1 MISRHMRQCTNLYPP
16 LVHLTPACITRCAAN
31 ALTEELATY
40 PKPGLVS
47 FVDQGSHP
55 DMDAECFLASIAA
68 IKSFFGKMAEA
79 GADGCRLLD
88 LQRIG
93 ISAEERM
100 LDATGGRNTHRGAI
114 YCLGL
119 LAAAAG
125 KQMAEDNL
133 LGLSLGGIVAESWG
147 DEILLPDSLLQTSPG
162 LEMCLRYKLG
172 GVRGEAKR
180 GFPSI
185 FKAGLPALQ
194 AALNSTEREAA
205 RVQAFFAILQ
215 VCEDTTLLKR
225 GGKPGWKYAQ
235 AQVRRFLC
243 GGGVASPEWKILA
256 EEIHYGFVA
265 RHLTAGG
272 VADLLA
278 ATLFVNHLHL
288 QS

>member
-1 MISRHMRQCTNLYPP
+1 MRRSTNLCPA
-16 LVHLTPACITRCAAN
+16 LVDLTPASISRCAAS

-47 FVDQGSHP
+47 FIDQGSHP
-55 DMDAECFLASIAA
+55 DMDAECFLASIGA
-68 IKSFFGKMAEA
+68 IKDFFGEMAEA

-93 ISAEERM
+93 ISAEESM

-125 KQMAEDNL
+125 RQRADGNF
-133 LGLSLGGIVAESWG
+133 LGLPLGRIVAESWG

-162 LEMCLRYKLG
+162 LEMCHRYKLG
-172 GVRGEAKR
+172 GVRGEAKK

-185 FKAGLPALQ
+185 FKAGLPAFQ
-194 AALNSTEREAA
+194 AALISNNREAA
-205 RVQAFFAILQ
+205 RIQAFFAILE

-225 GGKPGWKYAQ
+225 GGYPGWNYAQ
-235 AQVRRFLC
+235 TQVRRFFKEAAL
-243 GGGVASPEWKILA
+243 
-256 EEIHYGFVA
+256 F
-265 RHLTAGG
+265 
-272 VADLLA
+272 LLIGKSSRRKFTVDSWPA
-278 ATLFVNHLHL
+278 I
-288 QS
+288 

>member
-1 MISRHMRQCTNLYPP
+1 MSSLCPP
-16 LVHLTPACITRCAAN
+16 LVHLTAASIARFAAN

-68 IKSFFGKMAEA
+68 IRTFFGEMAEA

-93 ISAEERM
+93 ISAEESM

-125 KQMAEDNL
+125 KQMSDGDL
-133 LGLSLGGIVAESWG
+133 LGLPLGRIVAESWG
-147 DEILLPDSLLQTSPG
+147 DEILLPDSTLRTSRG
-162 LEMCLRYKLG
+162 LEMCHRYKLG
-172 GVRGEAKR
+172 GVRGEAKK

-185 FKAGLPALQ
+185 FKAGLPAFQ
-194 AALNSTEREAA
+194 TALISTDREAA
-205 RVQAFFAILQ
+205 RVQAFFAILE
-215 VCEDTTLLKR
+215 VCQDTTLLKR
-225 GGKPGWKYAQ
+225 GGYPGWRYAQ
-235 AQVRRFLC
+235 TQVRRFLH
-243 GGGVASPEWKILA
+243 GGGVASPDWKILA
-256 EEIHYGFVA
+256 EKIHCEFVA

-272 VADLLA
+272 AADLLA
-278 ATLFVNHLHL
+278 ATLFVNHLNL
-288 QS
+288 QA

>member
-1 MISRHMRQCTNLYPP
+1 MNRLCQP
-16 LVHLTPACITRCAAN
+16 LVHLTPAAIARCAAN

-47 FVDQGSHP
+47 YVDQGSHP
-55 DMDAECFLASIAA
+55 DMDAECFLTSIAA
-68 IKSFFGKMAEA
+68 IKPFFGEMAEA

-93 ISAEERM
+93 ISAEESM

-125 KQMAEDNL
+125 KQMAYGNL
-133 LGLSLGGIVAESWG
+133 LDLPLGRIVAESWG
-147 DEILLPDSLLQTSPG
+147 DEILLPDSLLQTSSG
-162 LEMCLRYKLG
+162 LEMCHRYKLG
-172 GVRGEAKR
+172 GIRQEAKT

-194 AALNSTEREAA
+194 TALISTGREAA
-205 RVQAFFAILQ
+205 RVQAFFAILE

-225 GGKPGWKYAQ
+225 GGYPGWKYAQ
-235 AQVRRFLC
+235 TQVRRFLH
-243 GGGVASPEWKILA
+243 GGGVASPNWKILA
-256 EEIHYGFVA
+256 EEIHGGFVA

-272 VADLLA
+272 AADLLA
-278 ATLFVNHLHL
+278 ATLFINHLYL
-288 QS
+288 EP